1 MQDFINVIKNLF
13 LFNPSTPISFIS
25 GYFLFAFTLLVLV
38 YSLVANNIQARKWLL
53 ISFNFFFYYK
63 LAGLLS
69 LIILVPVLVDFYCA
83 KAISKTESEKRKQVF
98 MYLSVFCS
106 LALLIY
112 FKYTNFFLEITNA
125 ISGKSFSLLKI
136 AVPIGISFYVFRSI
150 SYILDVFNEKIDPVK
165 NFSDYL
171 LYMTFFPLLISGPIT
186 RAELFTPQI
195 EDKNLIT
202 KDKIQEGLFL
212 IFKGIIKKAIFADY
226 LSIYVAMIFNTPEG
240 YTGLENLVGI
250 FCFTIQLY
258 LDFSGYTDIA
268 RGISKMLGFDIGINF
283 NEPLK
288 SRSISDFWRR
298 WHISLS
304 DWLRDYLYFPMNYY
318 FRKLKT
324 AGAILAMFI
333 TFFICGIWH
342 GTSILF
348 ILFGLMHGLA
358 LSWEIFIRKYKINNS
373 FIKAIAPAFSWIFT
387 FCFILI
393 TFIAMRADNLN
404 SATGIIAG
412 IFTKMDFSKAI
423 LFITVQ
429 GMFTAMLLLAVTLI
443 FAPSFLKDKVKNIF
457 LKTPL
462 IGKIALFIIIV
473 QLVVELENKNIV
485 PFIYAQY

>member
-1 MQDFINVIKNLF
+1 MQDFINIIKNLF
-13 LFNPSTPISFIS
+13 LFNPSAQISFIS
-25 GYFLFAFTLLVLV
+25 GYFLFAFTLLVLA
-38 YSLVANNIQARKWLL
+38 YSFVANNVQARKWLL
-53 ISFNFFFYYK
+53 ICFNFFFYYK

-83 KAISKTESEKRKQVF
+83 KAISKTESEKRKQVY

-112 FKYTNFFLEITNA
+112 FKYTNFFIEITNA

-202 KDKIQEGLFL
+202 KYKIQEGLYL

-268 RGISKMLGFDIGINF
+268 RGISKILGFDIGINF

-304 DWLRDYLYFPMNYY
+304 EWLRDYLYFPMNYY

-342 GTSILF
+342 GTTILF

-358 LSWEIFIRKYKINNS
+358 LSWEIFIRKYKFNNS
-373 FIKAIAPAFSWIFT
+373 LIKAIAPTFSWIFT

-404 SATGIIAG
+404 SAAGIIAG

-429 GMFTAMLLLAVTLI
+429 GMFTAMLLFAVTLI
-443 FAPSFLKDKVKNIF
+443 FAPSFLKDKAKNIF
-457 LKTPL
+457 IKTPL